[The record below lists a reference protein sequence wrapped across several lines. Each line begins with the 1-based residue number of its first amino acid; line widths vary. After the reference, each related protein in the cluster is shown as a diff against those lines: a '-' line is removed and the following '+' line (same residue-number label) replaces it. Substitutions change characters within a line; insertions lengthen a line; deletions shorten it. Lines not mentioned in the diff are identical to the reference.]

1 MPSIQRPLS
10 GDVLVFDIG
19 EERERAADADVISRS
34 GRNARTLVKM
44 GPLRV
49 TLVVLGPGG
58 ELAEHE
64 APGPITLQVV
74 QGRIRFTVEGEQ
86 HDLGP
91 GQLLAAGP
99 QSVTA
104 SIPGK
109 GQPFCSPSANS
120 HGMSELRRRLAF
132 WPGGWWSRSSSS
144 PMRCSS
150 G

>member
-99 QSVTA
+99 AVRHSVA
-104 SIPGK
+104 SREGAAFLLTVS
-109 GQPFCSPSANS
+109 Q
-120 HGMSELRRRLAF
+120 LA
-132 WPGGWWSRSSSS
+132 RDE
-144 PMRCSS
+144 
-150 G
+150 